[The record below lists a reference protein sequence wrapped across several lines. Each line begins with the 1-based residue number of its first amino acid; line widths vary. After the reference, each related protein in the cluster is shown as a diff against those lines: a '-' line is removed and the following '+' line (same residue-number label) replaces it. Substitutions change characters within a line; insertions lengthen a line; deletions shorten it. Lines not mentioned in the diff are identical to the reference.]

1 MRAQLLIAAN
11 FARDQLWPL
20 FFLLLWVI
28 GWALFGFLSDPR
40 SAGPDAL
47 LIFKQLVAYTIA
59 FSVFFGSSA
68 IRADQRSRRIM
79 GVLSKA
85 VSRTQYLAGLLT
97 GIALVIGVF
106 CWCLGFTATWV
117 LGRFEFS
124 VPEIWLGMLALVT
137 ACLLTAALTLFF
149 STFLPPVFSAIGT
162 GLLAGIPAM
171 HERSSFFILPVYS
184 LVSPILAGENQ
195 QPWHASLHVLGTA
208 WVEVLILVLA
218 ASWIFSRRDL
228 AVATE

>member
-1 MRAQLLIAAN
+1 
-11 FARDQLWPL
+11 
-20 FFLLLWVI
+20 V
-28 GWALFGFLSDPR
+28 GWALFGIHSDPR
-40 SAGPDAL
+40 TAGADAL

-68 IRADQRSRRIM
+68 IRADQRSRRIL

-85 VSRTQYLAGLLT
+85 VSRTQYLGGLLA

-117 LGRFEFS
+117 LGRFGFS
-124 VPEIWLGMLALVT
+124 VAEIWLGMLALLT
-137 ACLLTAALTLFF
+137 ACLLTASLTLFF
-149 STFLPPVFSAIGT
+149 ATFLPPVFSAIGT

-171 HERSSFFILPVYS
+171 REGSFTFILPIYT
-184 LVSPILAGENQ
+184 LVSPILAGEAQN
-195 QPWHASLHVLGTA
+195 PWRANFHVLGMA
-208 WVEVLILVLA
+208 WIEIVVLLLA